1 MVHGEILIKPRMQVS
16 MEEALACCVLDGSS
30 LIELLGHRA
39 RPPHHLI
46 MIKMVLVQVHDFVD
60 IF

>member
-1 MVHGEILIKPRMQVS
+1 